1 MKLIKI
7 LVTTIITIMA
17 TLCGTMAQTYQCPHC
32 GTMLNLALVAS
43 QPVAVPVQDVVLAL
57 PFIVGPF
64 MPKLPPLPH
73 RYSVTNEV
81 GRKYTVEV
89 IDGCEYLDY
98 DRSITHKGNCT
109 NTIHAR

>member
-1 MKLIKI
+1 MRDMPYKI
-7 LVTTIITIMA
+7 LMSG
-17 TLCGTMAQTYQCPHC
+17 LS
-32 GTMLNLALVAS
+32 ALV
-43 QPVAVPVQDVVLAL
+43 VVLAL